1 MTRPGKHAGHDL
13 QHRGQDHGQG
23 AHSGAAADEY
33 TPDMGGDEGLRAV
46 EAENRLLRRVIET
59 ITSNLD
65 LDTLLASLIDLVT
78 EATRGDAC
86 FLFLWDP
93 DEEQLVLRA
102 ASPEF
107 EGAVGSVR
115 LRLGEGV
122 SGWVAENR
130 EVVAIPEDK
139 WSDHRYKYNPELEGE
154 RFTSMLSVPVVSKT
168 GVLLGVFNVHTH
180 ARRDFS
186 ERDIRFLRLTAS
198 LVAESIEHAH
208 LFGALADKE
217 SALEA
222 LVRTT
227 IEAQEEERRRVA
239 TEIHDGVTQQ
249 LVSIWY
255 RLQACGRTLRVD
267 PGRAEHELATA
278 RDLVDGALEEA
289 RSAIYDLRPSLLDD
303 LGLSPSLRALA
314 LSQLEGEAKVDLQI
328 DDVVQLPPHLEV
340 ALYRIA
346 QEALTNVRK
355 HARASRVKI
364 TLREADGYLELE
376 IEDDGCGFA
385 SQPSQSQRPPTSFGL
400 TGMAERASLIGGELS
415 LRSAPRR
422 GTVVT
427 VRVPTQA
434 EART

>member
-1 MTRPGKHAGHDL
+1 MNA
-13 QHRGQDHGQG
+13 
-23 AHSGAAADEY
+23 
-33 TPDMGGDEGLRAV
+33 DEGLRAV

-86 FLFLWDP
+86 FLLLWEP
-93 DEEQLVLRA
+93 HEEQLVLRA
-102 ASPEF
+102 ASPAF

-139 WSDHRYKYNPELEGE
+139 WSDPRYKYNRELEGE
-154 RFTSMLSVPVVSKT
+154 RFTSMLSVPVISKT
-168 GVLLGVFNVHTH
+168 DILLGVFNVHTL

-198 LVAESIEHAH
+198 LVAEAIEHAA

-239 TEIHDGVTQQ
+239 AEIHDGVTQQ

-255 RLQACGRTLRVD
+255 RLQASGRALRAD
-267 PGRAEHELATA
+267 PGRAERELAVA

-314 LSQLEGEAKVDLQI
+314 LGQLEGEVDLDLQI
-328 DDVVQLPPHLEV
+328 DDVAPLPPHLEV

-355 HARASRVKI
+355 HAQASRVRL
-364 TLREADGYLELE
+364 TLGEADGHVQLE
-376 IEDDGCGFA
+376 IEDDGRGFA
-385 SQPSQSQRPPTSFGL
+385 SQSPQSQRPPTSFGL

-415 LRSAPRR
+415 VRSAPGR

-427 VRVPTQA
+427 VRVPKQTEVSA
-434 EART
+434 

>member
-1 MTRPGKHAGHDL
+1 
-13 QHRGQDHGQG
+13 
-23 AHSGAAADEY
+23 
-33 TPDMGGDEGLRAV
+33 MGDDEGQQAV

-65 LDTLLASLIDLVT
+65 LSTLLASLIDVVT
-78 EATRGDAC
+78 EATGGDAC
-86 FLFLWDP
+86 FLLLWDA

-102 ASPEF
+102 ASSSF
-107 EGAVGSVR
+107 EAAVGSVR

-130 EVVAIPEDK
+130 DVVVIPEDK
-139 WSDHRYKYNPELEGE
+139 WSDPRYKYNPELEGE
-154 RFTSMLSVPVVSKT
+154 RFTSMLSVPVLSKT
-168 GVLLGVFNVHTH
+168 GALLGVFNVHTF

-198 LVAESIEHAH
+198 LVAEAIEHAN

-255 RLQACGRTLRVD
+255 RLQACRRALPED
-267 PGRAEHELATA
+267 PGRAEHELVAA

-289 RSAIYDLRPSLLDD
+289 RSAIYDLRPALLDD

-314 LSQLEGEAKVDLQI
+314 LGQLEGEVELDLQV
-328 DDVVQLPPHLEV
+328 DDVAPLPPHLEV

-355 HARASRVKI
+355 HAHASKVRLTLGRADHDV
-364 TLREADGYLELE
+364 ELE
-376 IEDDGCGFA
+376 IEDNGRGFA
-385 SQPSQSQRPPTSFGL
+385 SQPQSPRPRTSFGL
-400 TGMAERASLIGGELS
+400 TGMAERASLIGGALS
-415 LRSAPRR
+415 VRSAPGH
-422 GTVVT
+422 GTVVN
-427 VRVPTQA
+427 VRVPILSG
-434 EART
+434 ARA

>member
-1 MTRPGKHAGHDL
+1 
-13 QHRGQDHGQG
+13 
-23 AHSGAAADEY
+23 
-33 TPDMGGDEGLRAV
+33 
-46 EAENRLLRRVIET
+46 
-59 ITSNLD
+59 
-65 LDTLLASLIDLVT
+65 
-78 EATRGDAC
+78 
-86 FLFLWDP
+86 LWDA

-102 ASPEF
+102 APPAF

-139 WSDHRYKYNPELEGE
+139 WSDRRYKYNPELEGE

-168 GVLLGVFNVHTH
+168 GVLLGVFNVHTL

-198 LVAESIEHAH
+198 LVAEAIEHAN

-255 RLQACGRTLRVD
+255 RLQACGRALRGE
-267 PGRAEHELATA
+267 PGRAEHELSAA
-278 RDLVDGALEEA
+278 RDLVDSALEEA

-314 LSQLEGEAKVDLQI
+314 LGQFDREVDLDLQI
-328 DDVVQLPPHLEV
+328 DDLAPLPPHLEV

-355 HARASRVKI
+355 HAQASHVKI
-364 TLREADGYLELE
+364 TLREADSHIELR

-400 TGMAERASLIGGELS
+400 TGMTERASLIGGELS
-415 LRSAPRR
+415 LRSTPGR

-427 VRVPTQA
+427 VRVPTGA
-434 EART
+434 EVRT

>member
-1 MTRPGKHAGHDL
+1 M
-13 QHRGQDHGQG
+13 G
-23 AHSGAAADEY
+23 A
-33 TPDMGGDEGLRAV
+33 DEGLRAV

-65 LDTLLASLIDLVT
+65 LNTLLASLIDLVT

-86 FLFLWDP
+86 FLLLWDA

-102 ASPEF
+102 APPAF

-139 WSDHRYKYNPELEGE
+139 WSDPRYKYNPELEGE

-168 GVLLGVFNVHTH
+168 GVLLGVFNVHTL

-198 LVAESIEHAH
+198 LVAEAIEHAN

-217 SALEA
+217 STLEA

-255 RLQACGRTLRVD
+255 RLQACGRALRGE
-267 PGRAEHELATA
+267 PGRAEHELSAA
-278 RDLVDGALEEA
+278 RDLVDSALEEA

-314 LSQLEGEAKVDLQI
+314 LGQFEREVDLDLQI
-328 DDVVQLPPHLEV
+328 DDVASLPPHLEV

-355 HARASRVKI
+355 HAQASHVKM
-364 TLREADGYLELE
+364 TLREADSHIELQ

-415 LRSAPRR
+415 LRSTPGH

-427 VRVPTQA
+427 VRVPTGA
-434 EART
+434 EVRT

>member
-1 MTRPGKHAGHDL
+1 M
-13 QHRGQDHGQG
+13 
-23 AHSGAAADEY
+23 AA
-33 TPDMGGDEGLRAV
+33 DEGLRGI

-65 LDTLLASLIDLVT
+65 LGTLLASLIDLVT

-86 FLFLWDP
+86 FLLLWDS
-93 DEEQLVLRA
+93 DEERLVLRA
-102 ASPEF
+102 ASHEF

-139 WSDHRYKYNPELEGE
+139 WSDPRYKYNPELEGE
-154 RFTSMLSVPVVSKT
+154 RFSSMLSVPVVSKT
-168 GVLLGVFNVHTH
+168 GELLGVFNVHTLG
-180 ARRDFS
+180 RRDFD

-198 LVAESIEHAH
+198 LVAEAIEHAN

-239 TEIHDGVTQQ
+239 TEIHDGVSQQ
-249 LVSIWY
+249 LVSIWC

-267 PGRAEHELATA
+267 ADRAERELSAA

-314 LSQLEGEAKVDLQI
+314 LGQLEGEVDLDLRI
-328 DDVVQLPPHLEV
+328 DDVASLPPHLEV
-340 ALYRIA
+340 ALYRIT

-355 HARASRVKI
+355 HAQASRVK
-364 TLREADGYLELE
+364 
-376 IEDDGCGFA
+376 
-385 SQPSQSQRPPTSFGL
+385 
-400 TGMAERASLIGGELS
+400 LS
-415 LRSAPRR
+415 LRNAGGHVETAFAVTAPTDLVRSHRHGRR
-422 GTVVT
+422 
-427 VRVPTQA
+427 A
-434 EART
+434 AARWPRGGRRWPRTW

>member
-1 MTRPGKHAGHDL
+1 
-13 QHRGQDHGQG
+13 
-23 AHSGAAADEY
+23 
-33 TPDMGGDEGLRAV
+33 MGENDGLRAF

-65 LDTLLASLIDLVT
+65 LDTVLASLIDLVT

-86 FLFLWDP
+86 FLLLWDP
-93 DEEQLVLRA
+93 EEERLVLRA
-102 ASPEF
+102 ASHEF
-107 EGAVGSVR
+107 EKAVGSVR

-122 SGWVAENR
+122 SGWVAQNR

-139 WSDHRYKYNPELEGE
+139 WSDTRYKYNPELGGE
-154 RFTSMLSVPVVSKT
+154 RFNSMLSVPVVSKT
-168 GVLLGVFNVHTH
+168 GALLGVFNVHTLG
-180 ARRDFS
+180 RRDFD

-198 LVAESIEHAH
+198 LVAEAIEHAN

-255 RLQACGRTLRVD
+255 RLHACGRTLRLD
-267 PGRAEHELATA
+267 PARAEHELAAA
-278 RDLVDGALEEA
+278 RELVDEALDEA
-289 RSAIYDLRPSLLDD
+289 RSAILDLRPSLLDD
-303 LGLSPSLRALA
+303 LGLAPSLRALA
-314 LSQLEGEAKVDLQI
+314 LGQLDGEVDLDLQI
-328 DDVVQLPPHLEV
+328 DDMPALPPHFEV

-346 QEALTNVRK
+346 QEALTNIRK
-355 HARASRVKI
+355 HAQASHVKLS
-364 TLREADGYLELE
+364 LREAGGELELE
-376 IEDDGCGFA
+376 IGDDGRGFA
-385 SQPSQSQRPPTSFGL
+385 TQPGRSRRPPTSFGL
-400 TGMAERASLIGGELS
+400 TGMGERASLIGGELS
-415 LRSAPRR
+415 VRSTPGQ

-427 VRVPTQA
+427 VRLPTQA
-434 EART
+434 EIRT